1 MKILKMRATFGKLQS
16 AELAL
21 GEGLNVIEAPNEGG
35 QVHLVGLPAGHALRD
50 QHQGAGPSGL
60 PCGEEP
66 LPALERRGHGGERG
80 AALAGAVRHP
90 PPGAQGEHP
99 LWPL

>member
-35 QVHLVGLPAGHALRD
+35 K
-50 QHQGAGPSGL
+50 ST
-60 PCGEEP
+60 
-66 LPALERRGHGGERG
+66 
-80 AALAGAVRHP
+80 
-90 PPGAQGEHP
+90 
-99 LWPL
+99 

>member
-35 QVHLVGLPAGHALRD
+35 KSTLIRFNSFSPRLSASKADSV
-50 QHQGAGPSGL
+50 
-60 PCGEEP
+60 
-66 LPALERRGHGGERG
+66 
-80 AALAGAVRHP
+80 
-90 PPGAQGEHP
+90 
-99 LWPL
+99 W